1 MNIVTSAFGNAG
13 QKCSACSLL
22 LVERSVYEDEN
33 FRSKLKD
40 AATSLKTGSVWN
52 AGNIVGPMITNKND
66 KLLQAFNLEP
76 GESWLDSPAFH
87 RPQRVH
93 PLHQLSNGG
102 KTGKFLIP
110 HRIVRS
116 PAERGLY
123 REP

>member
-1 MNIVTSAFGNAG
+1 MFR
-13 QKCSACSLL
+13 LL

-76 GESWLDSPAFH
+76 GESWLVPPRFIDRREYILAPTVKWGVKPESFSF
-87 RPQRVH
+87 RTELFG
-93 PLHQLSNGG
+93 PLLSVACIENLEEESGW
-102 KTGKFLIP
+102 
-110 HRIVRS
+110 
-116 PAERGLY
+116 
-123 REP
+123 